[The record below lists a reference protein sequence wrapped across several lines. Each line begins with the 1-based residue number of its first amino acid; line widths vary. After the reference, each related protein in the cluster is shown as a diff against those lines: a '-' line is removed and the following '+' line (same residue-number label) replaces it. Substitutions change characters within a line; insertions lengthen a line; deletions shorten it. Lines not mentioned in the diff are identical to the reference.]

1 MVDSKVGGR
10 GQPPL
15 LEVSED
21 IPALSGGPGIAF
33 GLGIYELAALFLV
46 AVIALKMSVLPMVQ
60 QLTGGD
66 GPGATQWPFGSALSP
81 SPPAGTPTSSAATP
95 FAASSVLAPSSASAA
110 RSPTGVERNGTT
122 TVTVVNI
129 VLIGPGTVGRE
140 YLQQLANAR
149 DAHEARLRVRL
160 DVLAVVD
167 SHGGIMAG
175 RDASPSP
182 PVDNQATPP
191 LVDSSASPPHADNS
205 ASPPHV
211 DNRASLPAATSP
223 AAATHPA
230 VLERLDAFQLDRV
243 VAAKAPG
250 GGGLAALNHTALSL
264 RWAPGAR
271 SLDRV
276 LDTLRAHGVP
286 PHSIVVVDCSAAATD
301 VVGDALLRTRR
312 AGGGVVL
319 ANKKP
324 LASGQHV
331 YDGLMTSDPRMRF
344 GATVGAGLPVISTL
358 RRMVISGDQVVRVDG
373 ILSGTLGFIFSGM
386 DAGNETFSAMVRK
399 AAAMGFTEPDP
410 RDDLNGMDVARKALI
425 VVRELGWKRNL
436 RWVRGG

>member
-1 MVDSKVGGR
+1 MVDTKGGL

-21 IPALSGGPGIAF
+21 IPALSGGPGIAL
-33 GLGIYELAALFLV
+33 GLGIYELAALFLI

-60 QLTGGD
+60 QLTGGE
-66 GPGATQWPFGSALSP
+66 GPGATQWPFGSAASP
-81 SPPAGTPTSSAATP
+81 SLPAATPASSVATP
-95 FAASSVLAPSSASAA
+95 FAASFSSPAAASVLASSSASAA
-110 RSPTGVERNGTT
+110 RSPTGVERNVTT

-175 RDASPSP
+175 RDASPPP
-182 PVDNQATPP
+182 PVNNRATPP
-191 LVDSSASPPHADNS
+191 LVDNS
-205 ASPPHV
+205 ASSPHV

-223 AAATHPA
+223 AAAIHPA

-250 GGGLAALNHTALSL
+250 GGGLAALNRTALSL
-264 RWAPGAR
+264 RWAPGPR

-301 VVGDALLRTRR
+301 DVGDALLRTRR

-331 YDGLMTSDPRMRF
+331 YDGLMTSDPRMRY

-358 RRMVISGDQVVRVDG
+358 RRMVTSGDQVVRVDG

-386 DAGNETFSAMVRK
+386 DAGKETFSAMVRK
-399 AAAMGFTEPDP
+399 AAALGFTEPDP

-436 RWVRGG
+436 RWVRVGEGG